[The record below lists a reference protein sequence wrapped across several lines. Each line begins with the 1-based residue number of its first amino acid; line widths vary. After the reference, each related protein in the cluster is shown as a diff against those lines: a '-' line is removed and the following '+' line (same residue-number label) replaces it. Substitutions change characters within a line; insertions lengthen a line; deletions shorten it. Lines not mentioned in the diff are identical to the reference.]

1 MLSLLFSLLDAG
13 FEPVLI
19 ISGRLDIS
27 VLELLFNVFP
37 DLAILQ
43 ERVQSDQLHLLLVSV
58 TQLV

>member
-43 ERVQSDQLHLLLVSV
+43 ERIQCDQLHLLLVSV

>member
-58 TQLV
+58 AQLM